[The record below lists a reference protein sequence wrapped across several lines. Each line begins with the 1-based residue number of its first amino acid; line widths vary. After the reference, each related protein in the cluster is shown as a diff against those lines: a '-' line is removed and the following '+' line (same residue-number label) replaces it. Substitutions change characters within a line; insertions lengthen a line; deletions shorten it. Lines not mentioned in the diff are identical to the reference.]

1 MGEVGDDRL
10 FGNITFTRKCGLRMR
25 ITALL
30 LLVSAVSSLPLSEE
44 PSKAVADV
52 SDQVGELEQKIEELL
67 DNSDMT
73 PEELAD
79 LLNEDIASEEVEYI
93 VEAVDEGLVV
103 SLQEKQ
109 ALFYPD
115 LDYTEDSS
123 EEVDAES
130 EEQKEEGD
138 DDEEEDEEG
147 EGGPLEL
154 QVEDHAAE
162 EDELVE
168 YDYTLLET
176 SDSMIVVL
184 DADAASS
191 EELDYVVQEDARS
204 KMEEKLFLEVEFDE
218 AVKYD
223 HFNDDRKIFEIVI
236 MSGIAMTCLMF
247 IFGLAALISSYL
259 APQTPP
265 TVTIAAL
272 PKPPQMTSSSGG
284 IIRQYTRVPVEIK
297 NMLPSNVAY
306 KQLYET

>member
-1 MGEVGDDRL
+1 
-10 FGNITFTRKCGLRMR
+10 MR
-25 ITALL
+25 ILALL
-30 LLVSAVSSLPLSEE
+30 LLLSAVASLPLSQES
-44 PSKAVADV
+44 SKEAGDIM
-52 SDQVGELEQKIEELL
+52 DQVGELEQKIEELL
-67 DNSDMT
+67 DHSDMT

-79 LLNEDIASEEVEYI
+79 LLNEDIDSEEVEYI

-115 LDYTEDSS
+115 LDYS
-123 EEVDAES
+123 EESREDAPAET
-130 EEQKEEGD
+130 ERQKEEG
-138 DDEEEDEEG
+138 EEEEEEVVDG
-147 EGGPLEL
+147 EEI
-154 QVEDHAAE
+154 VENLVGE

-176 SDSMIVVL
+176 SGTIVVL
-184 DADAASS
+184 DAPSA
-191 EELDYVVQEDARS
+191 ELDYV
-204 KMEEKLFLEVEFDE
+204 EVESELEEVDAIVGQAEFGE

-223 HFNDDRKIFEIVI
+223 HFDGDRKIFEIVI
-236 MSGIAMTCLMF
+236 MSGIAVTCLMF
-247 IFGLAALISSYL
+247 IFGLATLISSYL
-259 APQTPP
+259 APQRPP

-272 PKPPQMTSSSGG
+272 PKPTQMTSSSGG

>member
-184 DADAASS
+184 DADVPSS
-191 EELDYVVQEDARS
+191 EELDYVVEDARS
-204 KMEEKLFLEVEFDE
+204 ETEEKLFLEVELDE

-265 TVTIAAL
+265 TVTIAAI

>member
-1 MGEVGDDRL
+1 
-10 FGNITFTRKCGLRMR
+10 MR

-30 LLVSAVSSLPLSEE
+30 LLVSSVASLPLSQESGKEE
-44 PSKAVADV
+44 GDT

-79 LLNEDIASEEVEYI
+79 LLNEEIDSEEVEYI

-103 SLQEKQ
+103 SIQEKQ

-115 LDYTEDSS
+115 LDYTEESS
-123 EEVDAES
+123 EEVFTEAEG
-130 EEQKEEGD
+130 QKG
-138 DDEEEDEEG
+138 DEEYEEY
-147 EGGPLEL
+147 ETT
-154 QVEDHAAE
+154 E
-162 EDELVE
+162 EEELVE

-176 SDSMIVVL
+176 RGTIVVL
-184 DADAASS
+184 GGPSA
-191 EELDYVVQEDARS
+191 ELDYIVEEDARS
-204 KMEEKLFLEVEFDE
+204 EMKEEEKLLEIDAIVSQVELDE
-218 AVKYD
+218 SAEYD
-223 HFNDDRKIFEIVI
+223 HFNGDRKIFEIVI
-236 MSGIAMTCLMF
+236 MSGIAVTCLMF

-259 APQTPP
+259 LPPQTPP
-265 TVTIAAL
+265 TVTIAPL
-272 PKPPQMTSSSGG
+272 PRPTQTTSSSGG

>member
-1 MGEVGDDRL
+1 
-10 FGNITFTRKCGLRMR
+10 MR

-30 LLVSAVSSLPLSEE
+30 LLVSSVASLPLSQESGKEE
-44 PSKAVADV
+44 GDT

-79 LLNEDIASEEVEYI
+79 LLNEEIDSEEVEYI

-103 SLQEKQ
+103 SIQEKQ

-115 LDYTEDSS
+115 LDYTEESS
-123 EEVDAES
+123 EEVFTEAEG
-130 EEQKEEGD
+130 QKG
-138 DDEEEDEEG
+138 DEEYEEY
-147 EGGPLEL
+147 ETI
-154 QVEDHAAE
+154 E
-162 EDELVE
+162 EEELVE

-176 SDSMIVVL
+176 RGTIVVL
-184 DADAASS
+184 GGPSA
-191 EELDYVVQEDARS
+191 ELDYIVEEDARS
-204 KMEEKLFLEVEFDE
+204 EMKEEEKLLEIDAIVSQVELDE
-218 AVKYD
+218 SAEYD
-223 HFNDDRKIFEIVI
+223 HFNGDRKIFEIVI
-236 MSGIAMTCLMF
+236 MSGIAVTCLMF

-259 APQTPP
+259 LPPQTPP
-265 TVTIAAL
+265 TVTIAPL
-272 PKPPQMTSSSGG
+272 PRPTQTTSSSGG

>member
-1 MGEVGDDRL
+1 
-10 FGNITFTRKCGLRMR
+10 MR

-30 LLVSAVSSLPLSEE
+30 LLVSAVASLPLSDESSKE
-44 PSKAVADV
+44 PADV

-73 PEELAD
+73 PAELAD
-79 LLNEDIASEEVEYI
+79 LLNEDIDSEEVEYI

-130 EEQKEEGD
+130 EEED
-138 DDEEEDEEG
+138 DDEEKGEESEDDEEV
-147 EGGPLEL
+147 EGVPLEDL
-154 QVEDHAAE
+154 LAEE

-184 DADAASS
+184 DADAPSS
-191 EELDYVVQEDARS
+191 EELDYVVEEDARS
-204 KMEEKLFLEVEFDE
+204 EMMEEKLFLEVDAIASQVELDE

-272 PKPPQMTSSSGG
+272 PKPTQMTSSSGG

>member
-1 MGEVGDDRL
+1 
-10 FGNITFTRKCGLRMR
+10 MR

-30 LLVSAVSSLPLSEE
+30 LLVSSVASLPLSQESGKEE
-44 PSKAVADV
+44 GDT

-79 LLNEDIASEEVEYI
+79 LLNEEIDSEEVEYI

-103 SLQEKQ
+103 SIQEKQ

-115 LDYTEDSS
+115 LDYTEESS
-123 EEVDAES
+123 EEVFTEAEG
-130 EEQKEEGD
+130 QKG
-138 DDEEEDEEG
+138 DEEYEEY
-147 EGGPLEL
+147 ETI
-154 QVEDHAAE
+154 E
-162 EDELVE
+162 EEELVE

-176 SDSMIVVL
+176 RGTIVVL
-184 DADAASS
+184 GGPSA
-191 EELDYVVQEDARS
+191 ELDYIVEEDARS
-204 KMEEKLFLEVEFDE
+204 EMKEEENLLEIDAIVSQVELDE
-218 AVKYD
+218 TAEYD
-223 HFNDDRKIFEIVI
+223 HFNGDRKIFEIVI
-236 MSGIAMTCLMF
+236 MSGIAVTCLMF

-259 APQTPP
+259 LPPQTPP
-265 TVTIAAL
+265 TVTIAPL
-272 PKPPQMTSSSGG
+272 PRPTQTTSSSGG

>member
-1 MGEVGDDRL
+1 
-10 FGNITFTRKCGLRMR
+10 MR

-30 LLVSAVSSLPLSEE
+30 LLCSAVASLPLSEE
-44 PSKAVADV
+44 PGKEASDV

-67 DNSDMT
+67 DHSDMT

-79 LLNEDIASEEVEYI
+79 LLNEDIDSEEVEYI

-123 EEVDAES
+123 EEEVVTES
-130 EEQKEEGD
+130 EEQKLKGEDEE
-138 DDEEEDEEG
+138 EEEDEEDDEEV
-147 EGGPLEL
+147 EGGPI
-154 QVEDHAAE
+154 EDFAAE

-176 SDSMIVVL
+176 SGTIFVL
-184 DADAASS
+184 DADAPSA
-191 EELDYVVQEDARS
+191 ELVYVVEDPRS
-204 KMEEKLFLEVEFDE
+204 EMEEKLLEVDAIANQVELDE
-218 AVKYD
+218 AVKFD
-223 HFNDDRKIFEIVI
+223 HFNGDRKIFEIVI
-236 MSGIAMTCLMF
+236 MSGIAVTCLMF

-259 APQTPP
+259 APQRPP
-265 TVTIAAL
+265 TVTIASL

>member
-1 MGEVGDDRL
+1 
-10 FGNITFTRKCGLRMR
+10 MR

-30 LLVSAVSSLPLSEE
+30 LLGSAVASLPLSEE
-44 PSKAVADV
+44 PSKETADV

-67 DNSDMT
+67 DHSDMT

-79 LLNEDIASEEVEYI
+79 LLNEDIDSEEVEYI

-115 LDYTEDSS
+115 LDYNEDSS
-123 EEVDAES
+123 EEVVAES
-130 EEQKEEGD
+130 EEQKEEGED
-138 DDEEEDEEG
+138 AESEEQNEEGEEDDEEG
-147 EGGPLEL
+147 EGGT
-154 QVEDHAAE
+154 VEDLAAE

-176 SDSMIVVL
+176 SGMIVVL
-184 DADAASS
+184 DADAPSA
-191 EELDYVVQEDARS
+191 ELDYVVEDARS
-204 KMEEKLFLEVEFDE
+204 EMEEKLLEVDAIANQVELDE
-218 AVKYD
+218 AVKFD
-223 HFNDDRKIFEIVI
+223 HFNGDRKIFEIVI
-236 MSGIAMTCLMF
+236 MSGIAVTCLMF

-259 APQTPP
+259 APQRPP
-265 TVTIAAL
+265 TVTIASL

>member
-1 MGEVGDDRL
+1 
-10 FGNITFTRKCGLRMR
+10 MR
-25 ITALL
+25 VTALFL
-30 LLVSAVSSLPLSEE
+30 LGSAVASLPLSDES
-44 PSKAVADV
+44 SKEAADV

-79 LLNEDIASEEVEYI
+79 LLNEDIDSEEVEYI

-115 LDYTEDSS
+115 LDYTEDSN
-123 EEVDAES
+123 EEELDAES
-130 EEQKEEGD
+130 EEQEEEEEVD
-138 DDEEEDEEG
+138 EEDDEEV
-147 EGGPLEL
+147 EGGSLEDL
-154 QVEDHAAE
+154 ARE
-162 EDELVE
+162 EEEPVE

-184 DADAASS
+184 DADAPSS
-191 EELDYVVQEDARS
+191 EELDYVVEDARS
-204 KMEEKLFLEVEFDE
+204 EMEEKLFLEVDAIASQVELDE

-272 PKPPQMTSSSGG
+272 PKPTQMTSSSGG

>member
-1 MGEVGDDRL
+1 
-10 FGNITFTRKCGLRMR
+10 MR
-25 ITALL
+25 ILALL
-30 LLVSAVSSLPLSEE
+30 LLLSAVASLPLSQES
-44 PSKAVADV
+44 SKEAGDIM
-52 SDQVGELEQKIEELL
+52 DQVGELEQKIEELL
-67 DNSDMT
+67 DHSDMT

-79 LLNEDIASEEVEYI
+79 LLNEDIDSEEVEYI

-115 LDYTEDSS
+115 LDYSEESS
-123 EEVDAES
+123 EEAPAEI
-130 EEQKEEGD
+130 ERQKAKG
-138 DDEEEDEEG
+138 DEEEEEEVVG
-147 EGGPLEL
+147 EEI
-154 QVEDHAAE
+154 VENLVGE

-176 SDSMIVVL
+176 SGTIVVL
-184 DADAASS
+184 DAPSA
-191 EELDYVVQEDARS
+191 ELDYVVVESELEEVDAIVDRA
-204 KMEEKLFLEVEFDE
+204 EFGE

-223 HFNDDRKIFEIVI
+223 HFDGDRKIFEIVI
-236 MSGIAMTCLMF
+236 MSGIAVTCLMF
-247 IFGLAALISSYL
+247 IFGLATLISSYL
-259 APQTPP
+259 APQRPP

-272 PKPPQMTSSSGG
+272 PKPSQMTSTSGG